1 MIYFVVFG
9 TLIKRKKEYGLLGAV
24 NKGLIPCIA
33 DGGMRGLAEE
43 LNPNGVNETCNWHT
57 LGRLGLRTRENCLR
71 LFDDA
76 QEEKLDE
83 IFQLEKTG

>member
-1 MIYFVVFG
+1 
-9 TLIKRKKEYGLLGAV
+9 
-24 NKGLIPCIA
+24 
-33 DGGMRGLAEE
+33 MRGLAEE

-57 LGRLGLRTRENCLR
+57 LQRLGLRTRENCLR

-83 IFQLEKTG
+83 ILKFCDKAKKDMSKRDMIRKNIP